1 MQFSAFD
8 VIGPAMIGPSS
19 SHTAGAARIGLAV
32 RHLLG
37 QSVVDAQINL
47 HGSFAATGKG
57 HATDRALVAG
67 LLGMGA
73 DDERLK
79 GSLEWAKKSH
89 LNYHFSEVD
98 LGEDAHPNSVSLHAT
113 AADGASLQLVAQSI
127 GGGMI
132 KVSEVDGFETSI
144 RGELDTL
151 VLWNR
156 DEPGYLAKI
165 TTLYECA
172 NLNIATIRL
181 GRTSRGD
188 AALTTI
194 ESDGALPLE
203 ALAMMSRIPAT
214 RRLRSL
220 PPHWPAIL
228 KS

>member
-1 MQFSAFD
+1 
-8 VIGPAMIGPSS
+8 
-19 SHTAGAARIGLAV
+19 
-32 RHLLG
+32 LG
-37 QSVVDAQINL
+37 QAVVHAQINL

-57 HATDRALVAG
+57 HATDRALIAG

-73 DDERLK
+73 DDDRLK
-79 GSLEWAKKSH
+79 DSLEWAKDSS
-89 LNYHFSEVD
+89 LSYEFCEVD
-98 LGEDAHPNSVSLHAT
+98 LGEEAHPNSVSLQVK
-113 AADGASLQLVAQSI
+113 AADGSRLTLVAQSI

-132 KVSEVDGFETSI
+132 KISEIDGFETSI

-151 VLWNR
+151 VLWNQ
-156 DEPGYLAKI
+156 DAPGYLAKI

-181 GRTSRGD
+181 SRTSRGD

-194 ESDGALPLE
+194 ESDGALPPE
-203 ALAMMSRIPAT
+203 ALTLMSRLPDT

-220 PPHWPAIL
+220 PPHWPAIS

>member
-19 SHTAGAARIGLAV
+19 SHTAGAARIGLAA

-37 QSVVDAQINL
+37 QAVVSAQINL

-73 DDERLK
+73 DDERIK
-79 GSLEWAKKSH
+79 DSLVYAQKVSLACEFH
-89 LNYHFSEVD
+89 EVD
-98 LGEDAHPNSVSLHAT
+98 LGEDAHPNSVLLNVS
-113 AADGASLQLVAQSI
+113 AADGAQLRLLAHSI
-127 GGGMI
+127 GGGVI
-132 KVSEVDGFETSI
+132 EISEIDGFKTSI

-151 VLWNR
+151 VLWNH
-156 DEPGYLAKI
+156 DAPGYLAKI

-181 GRTSRGD
+181 SRTSRGD

-194 ESDGALPLE
+194 ESDGPLPTE
-203 ALAMMSRIPAT
+203 AFSMMSRLPAT
-214 RRLRSL
+214 RRQRSL

-228 KS
+228 I

>member
-1 MQFSAFD
+1 MQFSVFD

-19 SHTAGAARIGLAV
+19 SHTAGAARIGLAA

-37 QSVVDAQINL
+37 QAVVSAQINL

-73 DDERLK
+73 DDDRLK
-79 GSLEWAKKSH
+79 DSLEWAKKLQ
-89 LNYHFSEVD
+89 LNYEFHEVD
-98 LGEDAHPNSVSLHAT
+98 LGEDAHPNSVSLDVT
-113 AADGASLQLVAQSI
+113 AADDSRLQLVAQSI

-151 VLWNR
+151 VLWNQ
-156 DEPGYLAKI
+156 DAPGYLAKI

-181 GRTSRGD
+181 SRTSRGD

-194 ESDGALPLE
+194 ESDGPLPTE
-203 ALAMMSRIPAT
+203 AFSMMSGLPAT

-220 PPHWPAIL
+220 PAHWPAI
-228 KS
+228 